1 MIGRARAAALAAVA
15 LAMIA
20 AAVWFGRQTL
30 TASTTASIPTTRVQR
45 GPVQVKVFTTGE
57 LRAARSAQMI
67 APPIG
72 GNLQVV
78 ELAQSG
84 D

>member
-45 GPVQVKVFTTGE
+45 GPVQ
-57 LRAARSAQMI
+57 ARCSPPANC
-67 APPIG
+67 APRG
-72 GNLQVV
+72 RRR
-78 ELAQSG
+78 
-84 D
+84 